1 MASRLGRRIAL
12 AVVAPAAV
20 ALGAVDLLAVRA
32 ARDAER
38 SQVLRRMEGADAA
51 LAEDPR
57 FFLAAPLDA
66 ARISARLARIAGFD
80 FVLARG
86 TEAPISSL
94 PPGAAEEALRATP
107 AAARG
112 PDASHGPDSSHGPDF
127 SHGVEI
133 RAGGEG
139 YLALRRDRGATSLVL
154 LFPTAAVERAGREAA
169 LPVLIASAAGLL
181 AAAGAGLLLG
191 ERLARPLRSLA
202 DTARAVAREG
212 TPAEATAGSKP
223 GEGRRAD
230 ESRGPAEVR
239 DLAASLNAMLDALRA
254 AEEAKLRRERLA
266 VLGEF
271 AAGVAH
277 EIRNPLAS
285 MRMTLQLL
293 GDGHGGEGLRG
304 KDAED
309 LRVVL
314 DEVRR
319 LEGSVED
326 LLLYAG
332 TPLLAREPVDLA
344 AVARDAA
351 RVLERQASHLG
362 VALEVEEAAG
372 APRAAGDPARLRTC
386 ATNLLLN
393 AVQASPRGGKVR
405 ARCAGT
411 EKGIALEVAD
421 EGPGIPPEVGERVYE
436 PFFTGRP
443 GGTGL
448 GLAVTRRLA
457 EAHGGSLSY
466 RSGPGGTVFRLEVPS
481 ILGESPPAG

>member
-66 ARISARLARIAGFD
+66 ARITARLARIAGFD
-80 FVLARG
+80 FALVRG
-86 TEAPISSL
+86 SEPPISSL
-94 PPGAAEEALRATP
+94 PPGAAGEALLATP

-112 PDASHGPDSSHGPDF
+112 PDPPRA
-127 SHGVEI
+127 VEI

-139 YLALRRDRGATSLVL
+139 YLALRRDRGAASLVL

-169 LPVLIASAAGLL
+169 LPVLVASAAGLL

-212 TPAEATAGSKP
+212 GAVGEPNPGS
-223 GEGRRAD
+223 RAD
-230 ESRGPAEVR
+230 ETRGSAEAR

-254 AEEAKLRRERLA
+254 AEGDRLRRERLA

-293 GDGHGGEGLRG
+293 GDGPGGDGLRG

-332 TPLLAREPVDLA
+332 TPRLVREPVDLA

-351 RVLERQASHLG
+351 RVLERQAFHLG

-411 EKGIALEVAD
+411 GKGVALEVAD
-421 EGPGIPPEVGERVYE
+421 EGPGIPPEVGDRVYE

-448 GLAVTRRLA
+448 GLAVTRSLA
-457 EAHGGSLSY
+457 EAHGGSLAY
-466 RSGPGGTVFRLEVPS
+466 RSGPAGTVFLLEVPS
-481 ILGESPPAG
+481 VLGDSPPAG